1 MRHLILFC
9 LFILFLVSVQFSQ
22 AQTVDEIIEKHL
34 EAMGGKDKLLA
45 LQSVKAEGIMNAN
58 GFDINIVNTTVHK
71 TGMRLDISVPGM
83 GEGYRIVTTSKGWS
97 FMPFNGQSAPEEM
110 NESDVKEAQIQLD
123 VQGTLLNY
131 KEKGHT
137 VELLGKE
144 KVEQADCYKLRI
156 KQESGREITLFL
168 NAATYY
174 REKQITPAKA
184 PDGTEQLMETTYSNY
199 KKNADG
205 YVFAFTQT
213 NERGT
218 ITFNSI
224 ETNKPIDTKLFT
236 PN

>member
-9 LFILFLVSVQFSQ
+9 LFVLFLVSVQFSQ

-34 EAMGGKDKLLA
+34 DAMGGKEKLLA
-45 LQSVKAEGIMNAN
+45 LQSVKAEGVMNVN
-58 GFDINIVNTTVHK
+58 GFDVNIVNTTVHH
-71 TGMRLDISVPGM
+71 TGMRLDISIPGM
-83 GEGYRIVTTSKGWS
+83 GEGYRIVTPTKGWS
-97 FMPFNGQSAPEEM
+97 FMPFQGQAAPEEL
-110 NESDVKEAQIQLD
+110 NEADVKDAQLQLD
-123 VQGTLLNY
+123 VHGSLLNY

-144 KVEQADCYKLRI
+144 KVGTTDCYKIRI
-156 KQESGREITLFL
+156 KQQSGKEITLFL
-168 NAATYY
+168 NATTYY

-184 PDGTEQLMETTYSNY
+184 PDGTEQLMETTYSDY

-205 YVFAFTQT
+205 YVFAFTQS

-218 ITFNSI
+218 ITFSNI
-224 ETNKPIDTKLFT
+224 ETNKTIDSKIFS